1 MEDQKEKKRPHFWH
15 HHHHGPKFHH
25 FKRGPL
31 KCKNCGEEIQFKWER
46 PKEGEPRKRP
56 EPPKCQKCG
65 TVWERPKPKCPFCQ
79 AELPKP
85 DFKKFHKP
93 PEPEPKPEKKEESS
107 SSSSSSED
115 DNSDFEEEDPKPEK
129 PKLEKPKLEK
139 PNLEKPN
146 LEKPKFEKPKCPNCQ
161 KELPFFFGIHG
172 HRHGFMRR
180 FRKHGHR
187 KCPEKKEG

>member
-1 MEDQKEKKRPHFWH
+1 MEDKEKKGPHH
-15 HHHHGPKFHH
+15 KHHHHGPKFHH

-31 KCKNCGEEIQFKWER
+31 KCQKCGEEIQFKWEK

-65 TVWERPKPKCPFCQ
+65 AVWERPKPKCPFCQ

-93 PEPEPKPEKKEESS
+93 PEPKPEAKEESS

-115 DNSDFEEEDPKPEK
+115 EDNKKEAPPKPEK
-129 PKLEKPKLEK
+129 PK
-139 PNLEKPN
+139 
-146 LEKPKFEKPKCPNCQ
+146 CPSCQ
-161 KELPFFFGIHG
+161 KELPFFFGKHG
-172 HRHGFMRR
+172 HRHGFMGK
-180 FRKHGHR
+180 FGKHGHG

>member
-1 MEDQKEKKRPHFWH
+1 MEDKKDPKEHKH
-15 HHHHGPKFHH
+15 HRHGPKFHH

-31 KCKNCGEEIQFKWER
+31 KCQKCGEEIQFKWEK

-65 TVWERPKPKCPFCQ
+65 AVWERPKPKCPFCQ

-93 PEPEPKPEKKEESS
+93 PEPKPEKKEDSS

-115 DNSDFEEEDPKPEK
+115 EG
-129 PKLEKPKLEK
+129 
-139 PNLEKPN
+139 
-146 LEKPKFEKPKCPNCQ
+146 CPSCQ
-161 KELPFFFGIHG
+161 KELPFFFGRHG
-172 HRHGFMRR
+172 HRHGFRK
-180 FRKHGHR
+180 FGKHG
-187 KCPEKKEG
+187 KCEKKDA